1 MQQLYSH
8 HQQQRPQH
16 SHSFKNI
23 GTVRGACS
31 GLWELT
37 NQSRLGLKATGTKMV
52 HSFNTFNIKAFKP
65 ILVATQYYSM
75 KLKVSIA
82 RAHK

>member
-52 HSFNTFNIKAFKP
+52 HSDVGWIEVMQQWIVWEK
-65 ILVATQYYSM
+65 
-75 KLKVSIA
+75 
-82 RAHK
+82 